1 MGKAAEMPAPGKSG
15 KSSFRLPQI
24 AMTGIADGVR
34 LATPTGALPDK
45 DWLSIRPSPTITK
58 SADFTRWSKSTQSS
72 TKSIPDLISASA
84 KATRPAAMPPPAP
97 EPASLKLQEQS
108 QCRIVTFLGQ
118 LF

>member
-1 MGKAAEMPAPGKSG
+1 MGKAAEMPATGKSG

-72 TKSIPDLISASA
+72 TKSIPDLLKTLFLCHFDTKIKSNRKKKTVYIQLKQEISFQREVE
-84 KATRPAAMPPPAP
+84 T
-97 EPASLKLQEQS
+97 
-108 QCRIVTFLGQ
+108 
-118 LF
+118 